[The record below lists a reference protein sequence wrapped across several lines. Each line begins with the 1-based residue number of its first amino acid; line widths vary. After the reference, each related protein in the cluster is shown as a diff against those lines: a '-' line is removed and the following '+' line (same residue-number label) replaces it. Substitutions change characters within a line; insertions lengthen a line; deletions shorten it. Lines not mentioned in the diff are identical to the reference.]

1 MDVSTFVLWLYLLP
15 MGVVLLPGILAF
27 SKLGDMEGV
36 TRKDIQ
42 IIAVLPLFNL
52 YTAFCLLDV
61 VITVAVGYLKR
72 ESH

>member
-1 MDVSTFVLWLYLLP
+1 MDVSTLFLWLYMLP

-27 SKLGDMEGV
+27 GKLGDMEGV

-42 IIAVLPLFNL
+42 VIAVLPIFNL

-72 ESH
+72 ESR